1 MSLQRKGGAI
11 MSYNNYGY
19 NYGTQYGNYQPSAA
33 PVYPAQQVQPTTN
46 KIYVTSLEDALQRY
60 ASPNST
66 MIYVLQDESTIF
78 EVFTDMQGK
87 KVPKVKKLVDF
98 APEGDGGGFVSRAEF
113 EELKQKFEAFTTKGE

>member
-1 MSLQRKGGAI
+1 MN
-11 MSYNNYGY
+11 YNNYGY
-19 NYGTQYGNYQPSAA
+19 GFGNQYGYQPSANPVYA
-33 PVYPAQQVQPTTN
+33 PVQQAQPTTN

-60 ASPNST
+60 ALPNST
-66 MIYVLQDESTIF
+66 MLYVLQDESMIF

-113 EELKQKFEAFTTKGE
+113 DELKQKFEAFTTKGE

>member
-1 MSLQRKGGAI
+1 MN
-11 MSYNNYGY
+11 YNNYGY
-19 NYGTQYGNYQPSAA
+19 GYNNQYGGYQPSVA
-33 PVYPAQQVQPTTN
+33 PVYPAQQQVQPTTN

-98 APEGDGGGFVSRAEF
+98 APENDGGGFVSRAEF
-113 EELKQKFEAFTTKGE
+113 DELKQKFEAFTTKGE

>member
-1 MSLQRKGGAI
+1 MN
-11 MSYNNYGY
+11 YNNYGY
-19 NYGTQYGNYQPSAA
+19 GYSNQYGGYQPSVT

-98 APEGDGGGFVSRAEF
+98 APEGDGGGLFVSRAEF
-113 EELKQKFEAFTTKGE
+113 DELKQKFEAFTAKGE